1 MTIRIDRFG
10 DKKLIAF
17 VPYAGGLGPE
27 LCKRVHGGR
36 WSDRHKGWTFPLEW
50 STCLELRKFVANG
63 LDTDIKLEPAMQEW
77 AVAEKARQADLP
89 DLLQTT
95 AVPLPIMAKE
105 NPKLYNAMMNRPF
118 QTRAVLFSAKA
129 RTQLIAHEP
138 GLGKTLS
145 AIGSQ
150 IEGQVRGLVLVI
162 APNSAVNITWPD
174 ELAQWVPD
182 DYIQIIGPQV
192 PADERDDL
200 LDDLQYWA
208 KENPDKRCWVIM
220 NPFWIRLE
228 AELDDYGKYV
238 YNDKGVKIAWAQLPG
253 LFQIEWSAIICDE
266 SHETLACS
274 TGNAKKWSQQR
285 TGLGALKT
293 KPDAIRLSL
302 SGTPMRGRPENLFGQ
317 LAWLRPDVYKSYWKW
332 VERHFHMF
340 ESGSAY
346 GSGRVIGALKD
357 PQAFYEEAAIVMNR
371 ITKIQVAPD
380 LPPKTYGGTPL
391 KPDDPDSVWGVWLP
405 MVGKQATAYNK
416 MAQAAQAELDGGH
429 RISADGILAE
439 MTRLKQFAGSYLK
452 YKGIV
457 TKKVVTNEW
466 KAWSKLRAQIADIA
480 DAKALYLEE
489 DHESQADLLYVP
501 ELPPQPEKYEEV
513 EVEEPAY
520 EASLPSN
527 KFDWIYQFC
536 VDLDIVGDKATGKR
550 KIIIASQFTT
560 IINLF
565 SAELE
570 KKKVRNYKLTGE
582 TSMANRRKMVH
593 DFQRNPDSP
602 KVFFLNTRA
611 GGTALTLDAADDVII
626 IDETFVH
633 DEQLQVEDRAHR
645 LSRPDHKVSVWY
657 LRSLGT
663 LEETIG
669 STNTGREALCKGIMD
684 GSRGMDIS
692 KLKFRK

>member
-1 MTIRIDRFG
+1 MSIRIDRYG
-10 DKKLIAF
+10 EDKLIAF
-17 VPYAGGLGPE
+17 VPYAGGLGPD

-36 WSDRHKGWTFPLEW
+36 WSKKHKGWTFPLEW
-50 STCLELRKFVANG
+50 STCLEIRRFVADG
-63 LDTDIKLEPAMQEW
+63 LETDIELEPAMQEW
-77 AVAEKARQADLP
+77 AMTEKARQSALP
-89 DLLQTT
+89 DLLQIT
-95 AVPLPIMAKE
+95 AVPLPVMERE

-118 QTRAVLFSAKA
+118 QTRAVKFAAMERKE
-129 RTQLIAHEP
+129 LIAHEP

-145 AIGSQ
+145 AIGAQ
-150 IEGQVRGLVLVI
+150 IEGQVRGLIMVI

-174 ELAQWVPD
+174 ELAQWVPN
-182 DYIQIIGPQV
+182 DYIQIIGPGV
-192 PADERDDL
+192 PANEREGL
-200 LDDLQYWA
+200 LEDLQAWA
-208 KENPDKRCWVIM
+208 IENPNERCWVIM

-228 AELDDYGKYV
+228 AELDDYGNFV
-238 YNDKGVKIAWAQLPG
+238 YNEKGVKIARAELPV
-253 LFQIEWSAIICDE
+253 LFGIEWSAIICDE

-274 TGNAKKWSQQR
+274 TGNRHKWSQQR

-317 LAWLRPDVYKSYWKW
+317 LQWLRPDIYKSYWKW
-332 VERHFHMF
+332 VERHFHMY

-346 GSGRVIGALKD
+346 GSGKIIGALKD

-371 ITKIQVAPD
+371 ITKEQVAPD

-391 KPDDPDSVWGVWLP
+391 VADNPDSVWGVWLP

-416 MAQAAQAELDGGH
+416 MAQAAEAVLDDGH
-429 RISADGILAE
+429 RLSADGVLAE

-452 YKGIV
+452 YDGM
-457 TKKVVTNEW
+457 KKKRATTEEW
-466 KAWSKLRAQIADIA
+466 KEWSKLKQQIAEISE
-480 DAKALYLEE
+480 AKALYLEE
-489 DHESQADLLYVP
+489 DHEEQADLLYVP
-501 ELPPQPEKYEEV
+501 ELPPEPERYEKV
-513 EVEEPAY
+513 ETDEPSY
-520 EASLPSN
+520 IASLPSN
-527 KFDWIYQFC
+527 KFDWIHQFC
-536 VDLDIVGDKATGKR
+536 IDLDIVGDKAKGDR

-565 SAELE
+565 SDELT

-602 KVFFLNTRA
+602 KVFFLNTKA

-645 LSRPDHKVSVWY
+645 LSRPDHKVSIWY

-669 STNTGREALCKGIMD
+669 STNTGRENLCKGIMD
-684 GSRGMDIS
+684 GSRGIDIS